1 VRQLQSPRAWFE
13 QSNKAIHSFLLWA
26 CCVLHVA
33 AQEPAPRAPDAP
45 QPAAMVVEPFGA
57 RFAAAVPAPLQQA
70 RVFVYRPG
78 PVAKSEPVNIYLN
91 GRYHTSL
98 LRGGY
103 TEFCALPGSVAFH
116 AVHADAQKMHT
127 GRQEPAQSWSFQ
139 PGKTL
144 FLKVQE
150 PGRLTEVAT
159 DQAQRELPG
168 SALQIHTVSRATVVQ
183 DCQEPAPVLAQA
195 PAVKAVAPKPPV
207 PRLYALESDALFE
220 FGKSELRASSYNTI
234 EIMAQKLKQD
244 FSSVERIRVVGHSD
258 AIGPVKLNIKLS
270 MERAKVVA
278 QQLQERGLRPLRGFK
293 VEGEGA
299 THLVKLRC
307 GNTPTPENK
316 LCHAPNRRV
325 EIVVTGARR

>member
-1 VRQLQSPRAWFE
+1 MRQFESARARCE
-13 QSNKAIHSFLLWA
+13 PSNKAIHSLLLWG
-26 CCVLHVA
+26 CCFFQAV
-33 AQEPAPRAPDAP
+33 AQESIPRTPEAAP
-45 QPAAMVVEPFGA
+45 PAAMVVEPFGT
-57 RFAAAVPAPLQQA
+57 RFAAASPAPLQQA

-78 PVAKSEPVNIYLN
+78 PTAKSEPVNIYLN

-116 AVHADAQKMHT
+116 AAHADAQKMHT
-127 GRQEPAQSWSFQ
+127 GRQAPAQSWSFQ
-139 PGKTL
+139 AGKTL

-150 PGRLTEVAT
+150 PGRLAEVSTE
-159 DQAQRELPG
+159 QAQRELPG
-168 SALQIHTVSRATVVQ
+168 AALQIHTVSRATVVQ

-195 PAVKAVAPKPPV
+195 PAIKAATPKPSV

-258 AIGPVKLNIKLS
+258 AIGPTKLNTKLS

-278 QQLQERGLRPLRGFK
+278 QQLQERGLQPVKGFK
-293 VEGEGA
+293 IEGEGA

-307 GNTPTPENK
+307 GNAPTPENK